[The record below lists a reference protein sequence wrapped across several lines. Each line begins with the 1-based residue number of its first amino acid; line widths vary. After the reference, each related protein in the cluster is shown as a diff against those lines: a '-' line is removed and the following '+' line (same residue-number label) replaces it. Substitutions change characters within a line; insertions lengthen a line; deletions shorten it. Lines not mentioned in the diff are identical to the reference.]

1 MVRFAQAF
9 PPLIDDCIMYL
20 LQLGRIVH
28 SQVALGRANRMP
40 QAIHIEA
47 TSPYNSIVETERL
60 FEEVQRTF
68 RELTETVVATT
79 IY

>member
-1 MVRFAQAF
+1 MRFTQAF
-9 PPLIDDCIMYL
+9 PPLIDDCVLYL
-20 LQLGRIVH
+20 MQLGRIVH

-60 FEEVQRTF
+60 FEEVQQTF
-68 RELTETVVATT
+68 QQLTETVLAKT